1 MKEIDYVQ
9 ESMFDINHENPV
21 DLIEKQY
28 QTLFGEV
35 VDAFEKQQDVTAR
48 SDSIY
53 FTAKTK
59 SIRIHILF
67 SSIMIQL

>member
-35 VDAFEKQQDVTAR
+35 VDAFEKQLDVTAR

-53 FTAKTK
+53 FTSKTK
-59 SIRIHILF
+59 SIRMLYYI
-67 SSIMIQL
+67 

>member
-1 MKEIDYVQ
+1 
-9 ESMFDINHENPV
+9 MFDINHENPV
-21 DLIEKQY
+21 ALIEKQY

-53 FTAKTK
+53 FTSKIK
-59 SIRIHILF
+59 SIRILYYI
-67 SSIMIQL
+67 